1 MKLSDISVILLILC
15 ALLPFI
21 KNSINSQNTAAD
33 TGGPK
38 GIKQFKLSRCPGSR
52 PVTATFKAPA
62 LIMEVGMPVNEDA
75 QRQQEIPGQNEL
87 VETGLE
93 TASHPHPSSKQR
105 RLIKKKK
112 LSKFSMLSISL
123 KTSNDLIHC

>member
-1 MKLSDISVILLILC
+1 MKLGDLSAIFLILC
-15 ALLPFI
+15 VLLPLI
-21 KNSINSQNTAAD
+21 KNSVNSQNAAAD

-38 GIKQFKLSRCPGSR
+38 GINQFELSRCPGLR

-75 QRQQEIPGQNEL
+75 PSQQETSGQSEL
-87 VETGLE
+87 VESGLE
-93 TASHPHPSSKQR
+93 TASRLHPNSMQR

-112 LSKFSMLSISL
+112 LGKFSMLSL
-123 KTSNDLIHC
+123 